1 MVMNQP
7 RPNPKETI
15 PGYQII
21 GKLGAG
27 GMGMVFKAKDKAGR
41 LVALKMLYPKLAA
54 QLEYLHRFQRESELL
69 IKFDHPNIVK
79 GYKFDSVQN
88 VYFLAMEYI
97 DGNSVQSRI
106 TENMGFGMDLPEKVR
121 HELII
126 NIMLQVADAL
136 DYIEQQGI
144 LHRDIKPDNLLLT
157 KDGNIKLCDLGFALP
172 IKKGAQASTS
182 ITSGTPAYM
191 SPEQAKGQLNL
202 DIRSDIYS
210 LGATFYHMVIGKV
223 PFSGTD
229 NIEVMAQV
237 VLNDLKSDAIKNRKL
252 PPLLLYFIEKMMV
265 KEKEIRYQNPAEII
279 EDIEVQWGGFKSL
292 SDLDA

>member
-1 MVMNQP
+1 MPVNQP
-7 RPNPKETI
+7 PQNQKEAI

-27 GMGMVFKAKDKAGR
+27 GMGLVFKARDKTGR

-54 QLEYLHRFQRESELL
+54 QLEYLNRFRREAELL

-79 GYKFDSVQN
+79 GYQFAEAKG
-88 VYFLAMEYI
+88 VYFLAMEYV
-97 DGNSVQSRI
+97 DGASVQSRI
-106 TENMGFGMDLPEKVR
+106 TENMGFGMDLPETDR

-126 NIMLQVADAL
+126 NIMLQVSDAL

-157 KDGNIKLCDLGFALP
+157 KDGTIKLCDLGFALP
-172 IKKGAQASTS
+172 IKKGGKASTS

-191 SPEQAKGQLNL
+191 SPEQAKGQVNL

-210 LGATFYHMVIGKV
+210 LGATFYHMVLGKV

-229 NIEVMAQV
+229 NMEVMAQV

-292 SDLDA
+292 GDLNA